1 VIEYLLL
8 GSGFAVAAALQP
20 GPTQAYLLSRTAAIG
35 WKRTLP
41 ASLAPVLSDGP
52 VAFIALVV
60 LSRLPD
66 AFQDVLRLAGGLLL
80 VWLAVSA
87 YREARSAEIG
97 VDGSGP
103 RSLFEATLVNLLNPN
118 PYLGWALVLGPST
131 LAAWNESRILAF
143 VLVGSFYVTMV
154 ATLAAMIVL
163 LGATGLLSER
173 RRRALVLVS
182 AVLLLGLGVYLLA
195 MSAWRLGGF
204 GG

>member
-1 VIEYLLL
+1 MIEYLLL
-8 GSGFAVAAALQP
+8 GSGLAFAAAIQP
-20 GPTQAYLLSRTAAIG
+20 GPTQAYLLSRTVAIG

-52 VAFIALVV
+52 VAFIALFV

-66 AFQDVLRLAGGLLL
+66 TFQDVLRFAGGLLL

-87 YREARSAEIG
+87 YRGSKRDEIG
-97 VDGSGP
+97 VTGSGP

-131 LAAWNESRILAF
+131 LAAWSESRLFAF

-154 ATLAAMIVL
+154 ASLAVMIFL
-163 LGATGLLSER
+163 SGATGLLNER
-173 RRRALVLVS
+173 RRRVLVLVS
-182 AVLLLGLGVYLLA
+182 AALLF
-195 MSAWRLGGF
+195 GF
-204 GG
+204 GGYLLSVSVWRLTGFGG

>member
-1 VIEYLLL
+1 VIEYLLF
-8 GSGFAVAAALQP
+8 GSGLAFAAAIQP

-52 VAFIALVV
+52 VAFIALFI

-66 AFQDVLRLAGGLLL
+66 TFQDVLRFAGGLLL

-87 YREARSAEIG
+87 YRDARSDTIA
-97 VDGSGP
+97 VAGSGP
-103 RSLFEATLVNLLNPN
+103 RTLFEATLVNLLNPN

-131 LAAWNESRILAF
+131 IAAWSENRFHAF
-143 VLVGSFYVTMV
+143 VLIGSFYVTMV

-163 LGATGLLSER
+163 LGATGLLNER
-173 RRRALVLVS
+173 RRRVLVLVS
-182 AVLLLGLGVYLLA
+182 ALLLLGLGGYLLA
-195 MSAWRLGGF
+195 VSGWSLAGF
-204 GG
+204 GA